1 MNMDMKILVA
11 DDMEAVRT
19 SVCALLQHFG
29 FTNVSGARDGHHAL
43 EIIRS
48 DGVDLLITDLDMPN
62 MDGLELLHAIR
73 SDDVLE
79 NLPVLVLTA
88 DAEKDSVRKTAQA
101 GANDYIIK
109 PFTMEVLEQKIKNIF
124 KD

>member
-19 SVCALLQHFG
+19 SVCTLLEHFG
-29 FTNVSGARDGHHAL
+29 FTNVIGARDGHHAL

-48 DGVDLLITDLDMPN
+48 DGVDFLITDLDMPN
-62 MDGLELLHAIR
+62 MDGFALLRAIR
-73 SDDVLE
+73 SDDVLQK
-79 NLPVLVLTA
+79 LPVLVLTA
-88 DAEKDSVRKTAQA
+88 DAEKDSVRKAAQA

-109 PFTMEVLEQKIKNIF
+109 PFAVELLEQKIKKIF
-124 KD
+124 QH